1 MMAEKTKVSLCAD
14 LLRAVFEENKEL
26 LLELQLREALGRY
39 DTVHAVLSELHIDHD
54 LVVDAASMPDTEE
67 SLVAIAYLI
76 HRVQSFMELFEGEKE
91 AEKRISDAVTKFGE
105 ENQTEIQ
112 TSGLANAL
120 PQFFYAGDVAA
131 IPDLDTA
138 TDLEKVRQVF
148 IDVFSQHLEEDS
160 EGERRNTLL
169 NSLKDCASLTSIAD
183 DAAWFEFADGASLS
197 VVVEQLSGVVD
208 ILGVTPEA
216 VGKIF
221 VEYGRIPEELGIIQS
236 LFHGALSDF
245 TTFGLRPIDALLRSG
260 LGRDATLL
268 FEGPTAVEKDILCY
282 LFLKRGLEENGCVI
296 IVSTHRSPDRIRNGL
311 ASLGVDIETGDAE
324 GRLGIGDGHTRHR
337 KQITGIEESGS
348 VIQVSNDL
356 TNLAVG
362 IDIAL
367 KRAVNSPNKRLLL
380 DMVSPTIMVEGFDRV
395 NEFLNSVKAKLRN
408 MRCTGLITLNPLTH
422 LSEEINKI
430 KDKFDGTLSL
440 SRSLKDG
447 RFRSEVH
454 FSSFDAGP
462 FDSSH
467 ILMDVND
474 HGILFSDI
482 DKSFKEEERLAFD
495 HGDEKFSLGFP
506 GIENL
511 TAGGLPIGRS
521 FLIWKSSKMAP
532 GEIIKPLI
540 TEAIGGNRAVV
551 LALSTVPP
559 DEITEWLAEID
570 HSVSRL
576 IERGTLE
583 IVDWQAQKD
592 THILGVEEME
602 GIIKASK
609 DITNLG
615 VGIDLALR
623 KVNTDVPSVAI
634 LEILSPAF
642 RILDQRTVYPFA
654 QAINARL
661 DSRGFTTFV
670 VMERDAHDSR
680 INAGIEEIY
689 DGVLDV
695 MDAGDHLELA
705 VLNLRD
711 SHFQPEYR
719 KLSRLRTGFSVD
731 IAKRETETER
741 IPEISEEMN
750 IRIERLN
757 RELKEALD
765 EKSELEER
773 TEDLKKREGDLQRK
787 HDELRLHLVELENR
801 IVEQQKEMVTSTEVR
816 TEENKKHMKE
826 LARILTVMDDMLEHL
841 PEDMIE
847 KFANSDEYKL
857 YEKIL
862 AMYLEDKE

>member
-1 MMAEKTKVSLCAD
+1 M
-14 LLRAVFEENKEL
+14 
-26 LLELQLREALGRY
+26 
-39 DTVHAVLSELHIDHD
+39 
-54 LVVDAASMPDTEE
+54 
-67 SLVAIAYLI
+67 
-76 HRVQSFMELFEGEKE
+76 
-91 AEKRISDAVTKFGE
+91 
-105 ENQTEIQ
+105 
-112 TSGLANAL
+112 
-120 PQFFYAGDVAA
+120 
-131 IPDLDTA
+131 
-138 TDLEKVRQVF
+138 
-148 IDVFSQHLEEDS
+148 DVFSQHLEEDPG
-160 EGERRNTLL
+160 GERRNTLL
-169 NSLKDCASLTSIAD
+169 KSLNDCTCLTSIAD
-183 DAAWFEFADGASLS
+183 DAAWFEFADGVSLP
-197 VVVEQLSGVVD
+197 VAVEQLSGVVGL
-208 ILGVTPEA
+208 LGVSPEV

-221 VEYGRIPEELGIIQS
+221 AEYGKIPEELGIIQS
-236 LFHGALSDF
+236 LFHGALSDL
-245 TTFGLRPIDALLRSG
+245 TTFGLKPVDALLRSG

-268 FEGPTAVEKDILCY
+268 FEGPTAVEKDILTY

-296 IVSTHRSPDRIRNGL
+296 IVSTHRSPDMIRNGM
-311 ASLGVDIETGDAE
+311 ASLGVDIETVDAE
-324 GRLGIGDGHTRHR
+324 GRLIIVDWHTRHR
-337 KQITGIEESGS
+337 RQITGIEESGS

-367 KRAVNSPNKRLLL
+367 KRAVDSPNRRLLL

-408 MRCTGLITLNPLTH
+408 NRCTGLITLNPLIH
-422 LSEEINKI
+422 ESEVVNKI

-462 FDSSH
+462 FDSSP

-474 HGILFSDI
+474 NGILFSDI
-482 DKSFKEEERLAFD
+482 DKSFREEERLTFD
-495 HGDEKFSLGFP
+495 AGDEKSSLGFP

-511 TAGGLPIGRS
+511 TAGGLPVGRS
-521 FLIWKSSKMAP
+521 FLIWISSKMAP
-532 GEIIKPLI
+532 GEMIKPLV

-559 DEITEWLAEID
+559 DDVIDWLGEID
-570 HSVSRL
+570 QNASRL
-576 IERGTLE
+576 IERGDLE

-592 THILGVEEME
+592 TRILGVEEID

-615 VGIDLALR
+615 VGIDMALR
-623 KVNTDVPSVAI
+623 KVNADVPSVAV

-670 VMERDAHDSR
+670 VMERDVHDSR

-705 VLNLRD
+705 VLNLRG
-711 SHFQPEYR
+711 SHFHPEYR

-731 IAKRETETER
+731 IAKKERETEGA
-741 IPEISEEMN
+741 PEVSEEMN
-750 IRIERLN
+750 MRIERLN

-773 TEDLKKREGDLQRK
+773 TEDLMKREGDLQRK
-787 HDELRLHLVELENR
+787 HDELRLHLVELEER
-801 IVEQQKEMVTSTEVR
+801 IVEQQKEMANSSDVR
-816 TEENKKHMKE
+816 TADNEEHMKE
-826 LARILTVMDDMLEHL
+826 LARILAVMDDMLEHL

-847 KFANSDEYKL
+847 KFANSNEYKL

-862 AMYLEDKE
+862 AIYLEEEK